1 MLYVV
6 ISNSP
11 CTGKQ
16 TNNAGAYVMTI
27 GIENTYTIVGEAIR
41 VRGIVQG
48 VGFRPTVWRIAN
60 ACGLAGEVVN
70 DADGV
75 LINVMGYIENLDEFV
90 KRLENE
96 APPLARI
103 DSIER
108 QPIKNF
114 VTDDQFRIQSSKTG
128 DPQTGIAPDAAT
140 CGSCIEDVLNPE
152 NRRFRYPFT
161 NCTHCGPRFSII
173 KTIPYDRCN
182 TSMSAFTMCGACND
196 EYQDPP
202 DRRFHAQPNACPVCG
217 PYIWLEHADNKELS
231 NNALTKKN
239 NLDTV
244 CTLLKQGGIVA
255 IKGIGGFHLACDAIN
270 ENAVKRLR
278 QRKQRYYKPFALM
291 ARNIEIV
298 RRYCEVDAVEEQLL
312 LSTSAPIVL
321 LKMNKVDKVADTV
334 APGHTH
340 LGFMLP
346 YSPIHHLILK
356 HMEHPIILTSGN
368 LSDEPQ
374 CIDNKTAKQK
384 LNSIVDYFLF
394 HDREIVNRV
403 DDSVVRIVA
412 NDIQILR
419 RARGYAPAPLI
430 LPDGFSNCP
439 EVLAMGGELKNTFC
453 LIKDD
458 KAILSQHLGDLENA
472 ATFFDYRKNIDLY
485 HKLYETKPEV
495 IAIDLHPDYLSSKE
509 GRKLSEETRTTLNI
523 VQHHHAHIASCM
535 AENQIPLD
543 TRPVLGV
550 ALDGLGFGED
560 GTFWGGEFLLTDY
573 VNYERLATFMPI
585 AMLGGM
591 QAIYEPWRNTYAHI
605 IATIG
610 WSKYKEDFKDLE
622 LTKFFESMPLAT
634 YDGMLENKV
643 NSPLASSCGRL
654 FDAVAAAIGICREQ
668 VGYEG
673 QAAIEMEAIV
683 DDSALYEEDKTLDY
697 PFSISILNGKDMPC
711 IDPATMWQ
719 AILKDISLNTPKSVM
734 AARFHKGVAKQIC
747 TIITRLTSDNQGS
760 RIIDTIALSGG
771 VFQNKIL
778 TELIIMQL
786 KAEHFNVLTH
796 RKLPANDGGL
806 SLGQAVI
813 ATARTIVA

>member
-1 MLYVV
+1 MD
-6 ISNSP
+6 
-11 CTGKQ
+11 
-16 TNNAGAYVMTI
+16 I
-27 GIENTYTIVGEAIR
+27 GINNTHTVVGEAIR

-48 VGFRPTVWRIAN
+48 VGFRPTVWRIAR
-60 ACGLAGEVVN
+60 ACNIKGEVVN

-202 DRRFHAQPNACPVCG
+202 DRRFHAQPNACPDCG
-217 PYIWLEHADNKELS
+217 PYIWLEHSGDKDLS
-231 NNALTKKN
+231 NDILARTDAIDNICA
-239 NLDTV
+239 
-244 CTLLKQGGIVA
+244 LLKTGVIVA
-255 IKGIGGFHLACDAIN
+255 IKGIGGFHLACDAID

-291 ARNIEIV
+291 ARNIEIIK
-298 RRYCEVDAVEEQLL
+298 RYCEVDAVEEQLL
-312 LSTSAPIVL
+312 QSASAPIVL
-321 LKMNKVDKVADTV
+321 LKINKNNFVADAV
-334 APGHTH
+334 APGQIY

-346 YSPIHHLILK
+346 YSPVHHLILQNID
-356 HMEHPIILTSGN
+356 HPIVLTSGN
-368 LSDEPQ
+368 ISDEPQ
-374 CIDNKTAKQK
+374 CIDNTTAKQK

-412 NDIQILR
+412 NDVQILR

-430 LPDGFSNCP
+430 LPGGFSNCP

-458 KAILSQHLGDLENA
+458 KAIISQHLGDLENA
-472 ATFFDYRKNIDLY
+472 ATFFDYRKNLELY
-485 HKLYETKPEV
+485 RNLYQTKPEV

-509 GRKLSEETRTTLNI
+509 GRKLGEETSTTLNI

-535 AENQIPLD
+535 AENQISLD

-560 GTFWGGEFLLTDY
+560 GTLWGGEFLLTDY
-573 VNYERLATFMPI
+573 VNCQRLATFMPV
-585 AMLGGM
+585 AMPGGM

-610 WSKYKEDFKDLE
+610 WSKYKEHFKDLE
-622 LTKFFESMPLAT
+622 LTKFFEGKPLAT
-634 YDGMLENKV
+634 YDAMLENKV

-654 FDAVAAAIGICREQ
+654 FDAVAAAIGICREC

-673 QAAIEMEAIV
+673 QAAIEMEAII

-697 PFSISILNGKDMPC
+697 PFSISILNGKDIPC

-719 AILKDISLNTPKSVM
+719 TILRDISLNTPKSVM
-734 AARFHKGVAKQIC
+734 AARFHKGLARQIC
-747 TIITRLTSDNQGS
+747 TIISELTSDNLDN
-760 RIIDTIALSGG
+760 RVIDTIALSGG

-778 TELIIMQL
+778 TELVILQL
-786 KAEHFNVLTH
+786 EAEHFTVLTH
-796 RKLPANDGGL
+796 RQVPANDGGL

-813 ATARTIVA
+813 AAARSIAA

>member
-1 MLYVV
+1 
-6 ISNSP
+6 
-11 CTGKQ
+11 
-16 TNNAGAYVMTI
+16 MTI
-27 GIENTYTIVGEAIR
+27 GIENTYTIVSEAIR

-48 VGFRPTVWRIAN
+48 VGFRRTVWRIAN

-75 LINVMGYIENLDEFV
+75 LIHVIGHIENLDEFV
-90 KRLENE
+90 QLLKDEI
-96 APPLARI
+96 PPLARI

-108 QPIKNF
+108 QPSNKF
-114 VTDDQFRIQSSKTG
+114 FTDDKFRIQPSNTG
-128 DPQTGIAPDAAT
+128 DPRTGIAPDAAT
-140 CGSCIEDVLNPE
+140 CDSCIEDILNQK

-161 NCTHCGPRFSII
+161 NCTHCGPRLSII

-182 TSMSAFTMCGACND
+182 TSMSVFTMCEVCND
-196 EYQDPP
+196 EYHDPAN
-202 DRRFHAQPNACPVCG
+202 RRFHAQPNACPDCG
-217 PYIWLEHADNKELS
+217 PYIWLEHAGEKALSDDILTSKDALDN
-231 NNALTKKN
+231 
-239 NLDTV
+239 V
-244 CTLLKQGGIVA
+244 CALLKIGAIVA
-255 IKGIGGFHLACDAIN
+255 IKGIGGFHLACDATN

-291 ARNIEIV
+291 ARNIQIV
-298 RRYCEVDAVEEQLL
+298 RRYCEVDVVEKQLL
-312 LSTSAPIVL
+312 QSAPAPIVL
-321 LKMNKVDKVADTV
+321 LKMNKVDKVAETV

-346 YSPIHHLILK
+346 YSPIHHLLLK

-374 CIDNKTAKQK
+374 CIDNTTAKQK
-384 LNSIVDYFLF
+384 LNPIVDYFLF

-458 KAILSQHLGDLENA
+458 KAIISQHLGDLENA
-472 ATFFDYRKNIDLY
+472 ATFFDYRKNMDLY
-485 HKLYETKPEV
+485 HKLYQTKPEV

-509 GRKLSEETRTTLNI
+509 GRKLSEESSTTLNI

-535 AENQIPLD
+535 AENQIPLN
-543 TRPVLGV
+543 TSKILGV

-573 VNYERLATFMPI
+573 VNYERLATFKPI
-585 AMLGGM
+585 AMPGGI

-610 WSKYKEDFKDLE
+610 WSKYKEDFNDLG
-622 LTKFFESMPLAT
+622 LTKFFESKPLAT
-634 YDGMLENKV
+634 YDAMLENKV
-643 NSPLASSCGRL
+643 NSPMASSCGRL
-654 FDAVAAAIGICREQ
+654 FDAVAAAIGICRER

-673 QAAIEMEAIV
+673 QAAIEMEDIV

-697 PFSISILNGKDMPC
+697 PFSISILNGKDIPC
-711 IDPATMWQ
+711 IDPTTMWQ
-719 AILKDISLNTPKSVM
+719 AILKDISLDTPTSIM
-734 AARFHKGVAKQIC
+734 AARFHKGLAKQIC
-747 TIITRLTSDNQGS
+747 TIIIRLTSNNQGN

-786 KAEHFNVLTH
+786 KAEHFTVLTH
-796 RKLPANDGGL
+796 RQVPANDGGL

-813 ATARTIVA
+813 AAARSIAA